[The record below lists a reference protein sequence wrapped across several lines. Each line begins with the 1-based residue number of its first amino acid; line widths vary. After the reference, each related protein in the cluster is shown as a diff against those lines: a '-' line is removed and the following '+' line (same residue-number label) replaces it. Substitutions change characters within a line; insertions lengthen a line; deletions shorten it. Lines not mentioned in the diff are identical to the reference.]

1 MKTRILMAFVLAGG
15 MALAQSGSNPGSTD
29 QNQPSQGGQAQPS
42 AQDQQQ
48 PASPSTQDQ
57 QQQPASPSTQ
67 DQQQPASPSTQD
79 QQQPAPPSSTPDQS
93 PSAATGTANTQET
106 VLRGCLKQS
115 AGNWVISQNGQDTTL
130 NGDDS
135 MFKPHDGQQV
145 EVHGTQSSGGALQVT
160 AVNTISDSCSGG
172 NDTASATAAGA
183 AATSTATDESAAAA
197 SQAPPSA
204 ANPDQSAASAQNA
217 PPVDANTPL
226 HPNQTP
232 EDRRQIAEN
241 VSKLPNGEPS
251 LPQTAS
257 PLPLLGLLGLGSLV
271 TGVVVR
277 KKK

>member
-57 QQQPASPSTQ
+57 
-67 DQQQPASPSTQD
+67 QQQPASPSTQD

-183 AATSTATDESAAAA
+183 AASSPATDQSAAAS

-204 ANPDQSAASAQNA
+204 GNPDQSATSAQNA